1 MMDPALVPVIDF
13 WCGSPGSPERDTFRE
28 VWFKD
33 ATAAFDAEIRDR
45 FLGLHERAVAGDF
58 AHVLD
63 SVDGCFA
70 LLILFDQFPRNMFRG
85 TARAFATDAK
95 AREVA
100 AHAIAQGFDR
110 EVASVYRVFFYLP
123 YEHSESLADQE
134 RGLELMKAL
143 DNPRTVEAALE
154 HIAVIKRFGRFPHR
168 NAALGRV
175 STPAESDYLKDG
187 KSWGQG
193 APAESAA
200 P

>member
-28 VWFKD
+28 IWFRA
-33 ATAAFDAEIRDR
+33 ATPEFDAEIRDR
-45 FLGLHERAVAGDF
+45 FLSLHERAVAGEF
-58 AHVLD
+58 SHVLD

-85 TARAFATDAK
+85 LARAFATDAR

-100 AHAIAQGFDR
+100 AHAIAKGYDKG
-110 EVASVYRVFFYLP
+110 VASVHRVFFYLP
-123 YEHSESLADQE
+123 YEHSEDLADQE
-134 RGLELMKAL
+134 RGLELMR
-143 DNPRTVEAALE
+143 DMGNERTIEAALE
-154 HIAVIKRFGRFPHR
+154 HIEVIKRFGRFPHR

-175 STPAESDYLKDG
+175 STPEEIEYLKDG

-193 APAESAA
+193 APQAVK
-200 P
+200 

>member
-13 WCGSPGSPERDTFRE
+13 WCGIPGSPERDTFRE
-28 VWFKD
+28 IWFQA
-33 ATAAFDAEIRDR
+33 ATPEFDAEIRNR
-45 FLGLHERAVAGDF
+45 FLSLHERAAAGEF

-100 AHAIAQGFDR
+100 AHAIAKGFDKD
-110 EVASVYRVFFYLP
+110 VASVYRTFFYLP
-123 YEHSESLADQE
+123 FEHSENLADQE
-134 RGLELMKAL
+134 RSVELMRTLGNQRAL
-143 DNPRTVEAALE
+143 DFAQDHLD
-154 HIAVIKRFGRFPHR
+154 VIRRFGRFPHR
-168 NAALGRV
+168 NAALGRA
-175 STPAESDYLKDG
+175 STPEETDYLKDG

-193 APAESAA
+193 APQAVK
-200 P
+200 

>member
-1 MMDPALVPVIDF
+1 MMDPALAPVIDF

-28 VWFKD
+28 IWFKD
-33 ATAAFDAEIRDR
+33 ATPEFDADIRAR
-45 FLGLHERAVAGDF
+45 FLTLHERAVAGDF

-100 AHAIAQGFDR
+100 AHAIAQGFDQ

-123 YEHSESLADQE
+123 YEHSEDLADQE
-134 RGLELMKAL
+134 RGLELVHAL
-143 DNPRTVEAALE
+143 DNPRTVEASLE

-175 STPAESDYLKDG
+175 STPDEIDYLKDG

-193 APAESAA
+193 PAASS